1 MGEGDLFC
9 QLVMLTGPK
18 HPGDAPR
25 PNENAFRRWAE
36 AGPRA
41 SFSRVSNSGMR
52 RRNEEAEFYEQVVGI
67 RSKRDDRTANS
78 FSDLLFSS
86 RDLKNN
92 FSPLFGVKVD
102 EDFSQRLDPKERKA
116 SFYKTIFL

>member
-86 RDLKNN
+86 RDLKKN
-92 FSPLFGVKVD
+92 LFQPA
-102 EDFSQRLDPKERKA
+102 FWRQS
-116 SFYKTIFL
+116 